1 MWHVLNTL
9 KSPQVGILGQRRNP
23 MRLRTN
29 YLAMDESKF
38 VVLNKEM
45 DATISFG

>member
-9 KSPQVGILGQRRNP
+9 KSTQVGILSQRRI
-23 MRLRTN
+23 LCVYTN